1 MKKKKYI
8 LNLKEELKH
17 ENFIQKSVKLP
28 FDSLELPQEYS
39 SAGKDVDVNLYIIKD
54 KEGYVVSVD
63 INSDIKVECSRCLE
77 PFNMDL
83 SGSSSIVFSK
93 KRGKNKELKEKDLD
107 VEFLENEEHFD
118 VNELVREEIMV
129 QTPMKPL
136 CDENCQ
142 GICPICGNN
151 KNLNPCSC
159 ESKQKRENSPFAQ
172 LKHLLEQ
179 KKTSKK

>member
-8 LNLKEELKH
+8 LNLKEEMKH
-17 ENFIQKSVKLP
+17 ENFIQKSIKLP
-28 FDSLELPQEYS
+28 FESLELPKEYS
-39 SAGKDVDVNLYIIKD
+39 NNGKDVDVNLYIIKD
-54 KEGYVVSVD
+54 KEGYVVSID

-93 KRGKNKELKEKDLD
+93 KLGKNKELKEKDLD
-107 VEFLENEEHFD
+107 VEYLEDEENFN
-118 VNELVREEIMV
+118 VNELVREEIIV

-142 GICPICGNN
+142 GICPICGSN
-151 KNLNPCSC
+151 KNENKCNC
-159 ESKQKRENSPFAQ
+159 EKEQKRENSPFAK
-172 LKHLLEQ
+172 LKHLLD
-179 KKTSKK
+179 KKNISKK